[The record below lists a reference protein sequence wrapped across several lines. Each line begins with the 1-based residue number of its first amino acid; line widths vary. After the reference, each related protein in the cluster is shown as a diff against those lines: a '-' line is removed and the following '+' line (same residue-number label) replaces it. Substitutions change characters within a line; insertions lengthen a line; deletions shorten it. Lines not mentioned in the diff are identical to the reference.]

1 MREDDLPLPHQAP
14 GERFPLRHERRHHPR
29 RVGQSLN
36 FGWERKDIISFL
48 EMMYDPSYTAKT
60 FATLLVEEC
69 NHLYGGH
76 PGDDT
81 TCCVVKV
88 RDRQQVNLMI
98 GPPSDRKDTH
108 KYLSLFFSKEGK
120 HIVCG
125 GTTST
130 LASEF
135 LHKPMVADLNYLDPE
150 IPPIAKIEGVDW

>member
-1 MREDDLPLPHQAP
+1 MSDGTIHA
-14 GERFPLRHERRHHPR
+14 G
-29 RVGQSLN
+29 VGQSLN

-98 GPPSDRKDTH
+98 GPPSDPEGHQQVYVPVLLQRGQAHRLRRHHLYHRLPVPEQAHGGRPETIWTRRSR
-108 KYLSLFFSKEGK
+108 LSPRSRAW
-120 HIVCG
+120 
-125 GTTST
+125 T
-130 LASEF
+130 
-135 LHKPMVADLNYLDPE
+135 
-150 IPPIAKIEGVDW
+150 W